1 MPRPDS
7 RRLLRTDAGYDPSH
21 RHPDDPDYSPEQGL
35 CSYKF
40 QYYDTCAGQ
49 HGLDSCNEADLHA
62 VHAALDLNLDA
73 VLANEANWVTV
84 VEQTEY
90 SESLLHEDFS
100 AVNARYVRL
109 VIDQTPN
116 GAGGP
121 GIAFSGGGRGT
132 GGTGRS
138 HWYLPAFTS
147 LLF

>member
-73 VLANEANWVTV
+73 VSRPSDPAAFFI
-84 VEQTEY
+84 
-90 SESLLHEDFS
+90 HFS
-100 AVNARYVRL
+100 QRAH
-109 VIDQTPN
+109 
-116 GAGGP
+116 G
-121 GIAFSGGGRGT
+121 F
-132 GGTGRS
+132 
-138 HWYLPAFTS
+138 
-147 LLF
+147 

>member
-1 MPRPDS
+1 MV
-7 RRLLRTDAGYDPSH
+7 RTDAGYDPSH

-73 VLANEANWVTV
+73 VLANEADWVTI

-109 VIDQTPN
+109 VIDPP
-116 GAGGP
+116 GSLSFFSFLRLRFALAACGRAYMAGVP
-121 GIAFSGGGRGT
+121 STCCTA
-132 GGTGRS
+132 
-138 HWYLPAFTS
+138 
-147 LLF
+147 